1 MNIHAVRRWHGL
13 VGAVIVFFLVYLL
26 VSGLPLNHVEI
37 LKLDKQ
43 EVSYPWLM
51 RWYGIHVADP
61 TQGYLLGK
69 SYFSWEDDKWVLDDK
84 LLSGSAGQPIGAV
97 EVGGINYIAT
107 ATSLSLYKSDGQLL
121 NKVEKQSLPAHPILA
136 LGKMGNNVMLQTPS
150 AVFASA
156 DGQNWE
162 KSSATGMMLAS
173 LQNLPDDVKRRSAD
187 ILAPGISLQ
196 RVLLDVHSG
205 RIFGRYAVWVMD
217 IASIVLLALGLSGFW
232 LYWKL
237 R

>member
-69 SYFSWEDDKWVLDDK
+69 SYLSWEDDKWVLDDK

-97 EVGGINYIAT
+97 EVRGINYVAT
-107 ATSLSLYKSDGQLL
+107 ATTLSLYQSDGQLL

-136 LGKMGNNVMLQTPS
+136 LSKMGNNVMLQTSS
-150 AVFASA
+150 AVFASV
-156 DGQNWE
+156 DGQKWE
-162 KSSATGMMLAS
+162 KSSATGMTLSS
-173 LQNLPDDVKRRSAD
+173 LQDLPDDVKRRTAD

-196 RVLLDVHSG
+196 RVLMDVHSG

-217 IASIVLLALGLSGFW
+217 IASLVLLALGLSGFW

>member
-13 VGAVIVFFLVYLL
+13 VGAVIVFFLVYLM

-37 LKLDKQ
+37 LKLDKR

-51 RWYGIHVADP
+51 RWYGIHAAEP

-69 SYFSWEDDKWVLDDK
+69 SFFSWEDDKWVLDDK
-84 LLSGSAGQPIGAV
+84 LLTSSAGQPVGAV
-97 EVGGINYIAT
+97 EVRGINYIAT
-107 ATSLSLYKSDGQLL
+107 ATTLYLYQSDGQLL
-121 NKVEKQSLPAHPILA
+121 DKMEKQSLPAQPIVA
-136 LGKMGNNVMLQTPS
+136 IGKMDSKVMLQTSS
-150 AVFASA
+150 AVFASV
-156 DGQNWE
+156 DGKKWE
-162 KSSATGMMLAS
+162 KSSATGVTLSS
-173 LQNLPDDVKRRSAD
+173 LQDLPADVKSRSAE

-196 RVLLDVHSG
+196 RILLDVHSG

-217 IASIVLLALGLSGFW
+217 VASLVLLGLGLSGFW
-232 LYWKL
+232 LYWRL

>member
-37 LKLDKQ
+37 LKLDKR

-51 RWYGIHVADP
+51 RWYGIHAADP

-69 SYFSWEDDKWVLDDK
+69 SYFSWEDGKWVLDDK
-84 LLSGSAGQPIGAV
+84 LLTSSAGQPVGAV
-97 EVGGINYIAT
+97 EVRGVNYIAT
-107 ATSLSLYKSDGQLL
+107 ATTLYLYQSDGQLL
-121 NKVEKQSLPAHPILA
+121 DKVEKQSLPAHPILA
-136 LGKMGNNVMLQTPS
+136 LGKMGSNVMLQTPS
-150 AVFASA
+150 AVFASV

-162 KSSATGMMLAS
+162 KSSATGVTLSS
-173 LQNLPDDVKRRSAD
+173 LQDLPADVKRRTAE

-196 RVLLDVHSG
+196 RILLDVHSG

-217 IASIVLLALGLSGFW
+217 VASLVLLGLGLSGFW
-232 LYWKL
+232 LYWRL

>member
-13 VGAVIVFFLVYLL
+13 VGAVIVFFLGYLL

-43 EVSYPWLM
+43 EVNYPWLM

-69 SYFSWEDDKWVLDDK
+69 SYFSWEDDKWVLNDK
-84 LLSGSAGQPIGAV
+84 LLSSSAGQPIGAV
-97 EVGGINYIAT
+97 EVNGVSYVAT
-107 ATSLSLYKSDGQLL
+107 ATTLYLYQSDGQLL
-121 NKVEKQSLPAHPILA
+121 DKVEKQSLPAHPILA
-136 LGKMGNNVMLQTPS
+136 LGKMGSNVMLQTPS
-150 AVFASA
+150 AVFAST
-156 DGQNWE
+156 DGQSWK
-162 KSSATGMMLAS
+162 KSSATGMTLSS

-187 ILAPGISLQ
+187 ILSPGISLQ
-196 RVLLDVHSG
+196 RLLLDVHSG

-217 IASIVLLALGLSGFW
+217 VASLVLLALGLSGFW